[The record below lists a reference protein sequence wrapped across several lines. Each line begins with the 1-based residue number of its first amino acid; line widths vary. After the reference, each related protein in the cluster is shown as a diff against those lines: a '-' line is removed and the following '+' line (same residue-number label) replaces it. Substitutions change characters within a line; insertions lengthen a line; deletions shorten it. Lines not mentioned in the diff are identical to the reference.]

1 MTVKLVLLK
10 SGEDVI
16 ADVQEMIIGEEEQ
29 SQKVIGYFF
38 SRPFRA
44 RLIVPD
50 NKSEDE
56 KNNKF
61 NISLIPWMPL
71 SKDKMIPVPNDWVV
85 TIVDP
90 VDELKEMYEEVV
102 VKNEQRKSNQDN
114 STDEQSDS
122 DQSD

>member
-16 ADVQEMIIGEEEQ
+16 ADVQEMLVGEEENPN
-29 SQKVIGYFF
+29 VIGYFL

-44 RLIVPD
+44 RLIVPE
-50 NKSEDE
+50 NKTDDE
-56 KNNKF
+56 KGNTF

-71 SKDKMIPVPNDWVV
+71 SKDKIIPVPNEWVV
-85 TIVDP
+85 TIVEP
-90 VDELKEMYEEVV
+90 VDELKQMYEEVI
-102 VKNEQRKSNQDN
+102 VKNEQRKDDQNS